1 MRHTNDWNACVRGV
15 NLLWFPIP
23 AHGIVPILLALMI
36 QTWWAFALMVSTLVF
51 FAYLR
56 QRGRSATWLW
66 SRIKC
71 WFRGGVVYAR
81 PIWFRRRTQYIVS
94 FDSISLRGS

>member
-1 MRHTNDWNACVRGV
+1 
-15 NLLWFPIP
+15 LLWFPIP

-56 QRGRSATWLW
+56 QRGRSASWLLR
-66 SRIKC
+66 RIKC
-71 WFRGGVVYAR
+71 RLRAGVVYAR
-81 PIWFRRRTQYIVS
+81 PIWFRRRTQYITS
-94 FDSISLRGS
+94 FDLISLKEHP